1 MIPKAFIA
9 AWRTQAPWSSDAYV
23 EQDLILSRAIIEIF
37 SDPFLRE
44 RLAFRGGTALQK
56 VYLKEPVRYSED
68 IDLVQRRAEPIGPV
82 INAIRIKLDAW
93 LGRPRWE
100 LARANASLVYRFN
113 SEIAPVEPLRLKV
126 ETNTREHFSVLGYQ
140 PKTLTVDNPWFKGST
155 ELVTYELEELMG
167 TKMRALYQRQKGRDL
182 YDLHYVLDKFP
193 KLDCQKVVQCFQKYL
208 AHENREVSRAQFE
221 ANMHEKMSS
230 KRFKADIHPI
240 LHPDQIFEMD
250 TAYTLVHEA
259 LIARLPGEAWKGTK
273 KTRKS

>member
-1 MIPKAFIA
+1 MIPKPYIV
-9 AWRTQAPWSSDAYV
+9 AWRVRAPWSSDAYV

-68 IDLVQRRAEPIGPV
+68 IDLVQRHAEPIGPV
-82 INAIRIKLDAW
+82 INAIRAKLDVW
-93 LGRPRWE
+93 LGKPKWE
-100 LARANASLVYRFN
+100 LSRANASLVYRFD

-167 TKMRALYQRQKGRDL
+167 TKLRALYQRQKGRDL
-182 YDLHYVLDKFP
+182 YDLYYVLEKFP
-193 KLDCQKVVQCFQKYL
+193 TLDGQKVVQCFQKYL
-208 AHENREVSRAQFE
+208 AHEKLEVSRAEFE
-221 ANMHEKMSS
+221 ANMHEKMNS
-230 KRFKADIHPI
+230 KRFKVDIHPI
-240 LHPDQIFEMD
+240 LHPDQTFDMAN
-250 TAYTLVHEA
+250 AYTRVHEG
-259 LIARLPGEAWKGTK
+259 LIARLAGKPWKGDNK
-273 KTRKS
+273 N